1 MGREGR
7 KKGVGKKEKIIL
19 IQLPVRGE
27 VIASQ
32 GFKMET
38 KIMGKQS
45 FWKIY
50 DSNGRKIRRKVLFF
64 PPIGKKYDIFPLI
77 NLPTYN
83 AKKGLNVA
91 NRLKILI
98 LL

>member
-64 PPIGKKYDIFPLI
+64 PQLVKSMIFSP
-77 NLPTYN
+77 
-83 AKKGLNVA
+83 
-91 NRLKILI
+91 
-98 LL
+98 